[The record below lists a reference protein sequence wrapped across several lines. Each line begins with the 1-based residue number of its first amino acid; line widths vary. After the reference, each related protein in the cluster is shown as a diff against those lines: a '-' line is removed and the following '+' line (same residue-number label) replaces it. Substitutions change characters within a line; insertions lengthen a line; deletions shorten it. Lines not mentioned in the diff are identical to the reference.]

1 MSHWMID
8 LLFSLSLLC
17 LLFTYFIYPMS
28 LRVLGRILRQENTS
42 YHSQNTSEQNLPQ
55 VTFIVAAYNE
65 EDVLDDKIKNFN
77 VLDYPKEKIE
87 ILIGSDGSRDRT
99 NEILKQ
105 APSYITA
112 VINEQNQGKAAVLN
126 QLVALAKGDI
136 LIFCDAN
143 TMLERNTVRKLVS
156 HFQNPQVGCASGRLI
171 LRDSGDYSLSEGES
185 IYWTMES
192 EIKRLESR
200 LGVLMGV
207 NGALYSIRKEL
218 FREIPV
224 KKPVMDDFWVC
235 IEILLQNYQV
245 VYETAALGVETTSAV
260 ALGEFKRKIRI
271 GQANF
276 NYLWRF
282 LALLRP
288 WQPLQA
294 LAFLGHKLTRWFAP
308 HFLII
313 LLVTSFL
320 QGSLWLTAFG
330 YLQVVFYLMAL
341 WAHLTQDSK
350 NQLPFSKTAYYFSIM
365 NLALLIG
372 FFQSFKTQR
381 GGGWERIARNASD
394 T

>member
-1 MSHWMID
+1 MSDWIID
-8 LLFSLSLLC
+8 LLFSFSLSC

-28 LRVLGRILRQENTS
+28 LRVLGNVLQKKRNLYPSRIPDED
-42 YHSQNTSEQNLPQ
+42 LPQ

-65 EDVLDDKIKNFN
+65 EDVLEDKIKNFN
-77 VLDYPKEKIE
+77 VLDYPQDKIE
-87 ILIGSDGSRDRT
+87 ILIGSDGSKDRT
-99 NEILKQ
+99 NDILSA
-105 APSYITA
+105 APDYITS
-112 VINEQNQGKAAVLN
+112 VINQQNQGKAAVLN
-126 QLVALAKGDI
+126 QLVKLATGDI

-156 HFQNPQVGCASGRLI
+156 HFQNPQVGCTSGRLI

-313 LLVTSFL
+313 LLITSFL
-320 QGSLWLTAFG
+320 QGTLLFTAFG
-330 YLQVVFYLMAL
+330 SIQVAFYLMAL
-341 WAHLTQDSK
+341 WAHHTQDSK

-381 GGGWERIARNASD
+381 GGGWERIARNASEA
-394 T
+394 